1 MTASQSGERLEGGG
15 IEQKGKGLMDMDN
28 CVVITGWGIRAI
40 NSNGTIQ
47 LKNKKY
53 PNKKV

>member
-28 CVVITGWGIRAI
+28 SVVIAGG
-40 NSNGTIQ
+40 GH
-47 LKNKKY
+47 
-53 PNKKV
+53 V